1 MLQKMKSGTVKVALM
16 LTLAASAFAVSNAQ
30 AQAVDIPMPATD
42 PQIAE
47 VIANV
52 RADGPAKEMMNTVR
66 ADVITRMSS
75 MDPAQL
81 PLRQQVQAKLM
92 PIMMNKILPVQLQA
106 MANPNGGF
114 PGLIAPPPF

>member
-30 AQAVDIPMPATD
+30 AVEIPLPATD
-42 PQIAE
+42 PELAE

-52 RADGPAKEMMNTVR
+52 KIDSAVKDMMNKVR
-66 ADVITRMSS
+66 ADVITSMSS
-75 MDPAQL
+75 RDPADL
-81 PLRQQVQAKLM
+81 PLRNQVQNKLM
-92 PIMMNKILPVQLQA
+92 PIMMNKLLPVQLQA